1 MFNGVQDQVTRK
13 LKSSLGDCSGRVE
26 ITFEIY
32 IYIHVRIIYPFEL
45 YIYVHCVKSLGVWS
59 YSGPHFPAF
68 GFNTDLNNSEY
79 EHVLPNGIYMYV
91 YVYI

>member
-1 MFNGVQDQVTRK
+1 MAE
-13 LKSSLGDCSGRVE
+13 LKSHSK
-26 ITFEIY
+26 Y

>member
-32 IYIHVRIIYPFEL
+32 IYSRSNYLPVRII

-59 YSGPHFPAF
+59 YSGPYFPAF